1 MKNKRQIFFKGG
13 DKTKILY
20 ECDCD
25 DTPTPSFAKIKKPIS
40 NPSSNVRD
48 KLRPENQIEFVLDK
62 NEFATKTPFQPILPV
77 PKGKEH
83 LVMGGKSNAS
93 KYKKYLQNLTLK
105 KLQKIARS
113 KHVKIT
119 RKKHGKTVHCKK
131 LYQKKYGK

>member
-62 NEFATKTPFQPILPV
+62 NEFATKNSVSTNTSCAKRKRTF
-77 PKGKEH
+77 
-83 LVMGGKSNAS
+83 SNGWQI
-93 KYKKYLQNLTLK
+93 KCVQ
-105 KLQKIARS
+105 I
-113 KHVKIT
+113 
-119 RKKHGKTVHCKK
+119 
-131 LYQKKYGK
+131 